1 MCVCVCVCVC
11 VCERDAQSASY
22 AHVCV
27 CVCVCV
33 KEDKNT
39 TASLFI
45 PRGQIR
51 SGKTHFPANS
61 LSVELEEVINYHRRL
76 ERETERERERR
87 QHWSSSLSSPSLSSS
102 FLYLRAMLSPPHTC
116 PSVHPSV

>member
-1 MCVCVCVCVC
+1 MCVC
-11 VCERDAQSASY
+11 E
-22 AHVCV
+22 
-27 CVCVCV
+27 

-61 LSVELEEVINYHRRL
+61 LSVELEEVINYHRHL
-76 ERETERERERR
+76 EREREKESE
-87 QHWSSSLSSPSLSSS
+87 QFSLLSVPV
-102 FLYLRAMLSPPHTC
+102 FFI
-116 PSVHPSV
+116 